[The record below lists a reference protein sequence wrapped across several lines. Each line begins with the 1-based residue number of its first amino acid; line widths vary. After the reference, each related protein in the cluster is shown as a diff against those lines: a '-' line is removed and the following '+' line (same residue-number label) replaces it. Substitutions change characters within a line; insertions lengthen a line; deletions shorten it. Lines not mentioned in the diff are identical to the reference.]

1 MLDLYS
7 SFASQSLL
15 AIIWASLLIGLGGSL
30 HCMGMC
36 SPLTASLTKGKTQN
50 AMYQFGRLLGYLL
63 LGLSAGWLTS
73 VIEIRKDSPLLAS
86 LPVLTLGVTLIFIG
100 ALGIKSKSKS
110 KTPNKIELIFQ
121 RVYAKVMVKAG
132 KLGKYSS
139 IPLGFM
145 TISLP
150 CGLLYGV
157 VLVAGVTSDPLLG
170 ATSLFFFWL
179 GTLPT
184 VSFGGELIH
193 RILAPLKNRLPS
205 SSSAFLILI
214 GLFIISYRLYNIYS
228 PNGTMCV
235 N

>member
-7 SFASQSLL
+7 SFATHSVL

-50 AMYQFGRLLGYLL
+50 AMYQFGRLLGYLV

-73 VIEIRKDSPLLAS
+73 LISIRKDSPLIAS
-86 LPVLTLGVTLIFIG
+86 LPILTLGASLIIVGFFG
-100 ALGIKSKSKS
+100 LKSK
-110 KTPNKIELIFQ
+110 NKKPGKLEILFQ
-121 RVYAKVMVKAG
+121 RIYASVMVKAG
-132 KLGKYSS
+132 KLGKFSPV
-139 IPLGFM
+139 PLGFM
-145 TISLP
+145 TITLP

-157 VLVAGVTSDPLLG
+157 VLVAGATSDPLLG
-170 ATSLFFFWL
+170 AISLFFFWL
-179 GTLPT
+179 GTLPA

-214 GLFIISYRLYNIYS
+214 GIFTISYRLYNIYGMEA
-228 PNGTMCV
+228 PMCV

>member
-1 MLDLYS
+1 
-7 SFASQSLL
+7 
-15 AIIWASLLIGLGGSL
+15 
-30 HCMGMC
+30 MGMC

-73 VIEIRKDSPLLAS
+73 VIEIRKDSPLLTS
-86 LPVLTLGVTLIFIG
+86 LPILTLGVTLVIIG
-100 ALGIKSKSKS
+100 ALGLKNKS
-110 KTPNKIELIFQ
+110 KTPNKLEILFQ
-121 RVYAKVMVKAG
+121 RIYAKVMVKAG

-145 TISLP
+145 TITLP

-157 VLVAGVTSDPLLG
+157 VLVAGVTSNPLLG

-179 GTLPT
+179 GTLPA

-205 SSSAFLILI
+205 SSSTFLILI
-214 GLFIISYRLYNIYS
+214 GLFTITYRLYNIYS

>member
-7 SFASQSLL
+7 SFASHSLL

-36 SPLTASLTKGKTQN
+36 SPLTASLTNGKTQN

-73 VIEIRKDSPLLAS
+73 VIEIRKDSPLLTS
-86 LPVLTLGVTLIFIG
+86 LPILTLGVTLVVIG
-100 ALGIKSKSKS
+100 VLGLKSKS
-110 KTPNKIELIFQ
+110 KTPNKLELLFQ
-121 RVYAKVMVKAG
+121 RIYAKVMVKAG

-145 TISLP
+145 TITLP

-179 GTLPT
+179 GTLPA

-193 RILAPLKNRLPS
+193 RILAPLKNRLPN

-214 GLFIISYRLYNIYS
+214 RLFTITYRLYNIYS

>member
-1 MLDLYS
+1 LLDLYS
-7 SFASQSLL
+7 SFASHSLL

-36 SPLTASLTKGKTQN
+36 SPLTASLTNGKTQN

-73 VIEIRKDSPLLAS
+73 VIEIRKDSPLLTS
-86 LPVLTLGVTLIFIG
+86 LPILTLGVTLVVIG
-100 ALGIKSKSKS
+100 VLGLKSKS
-110 KTPNKIELIFQ
+110 KTPNKLELLFQ
-121 RVYAKVMVKAG
+121 RIYAKVMVKAG

-145 TISLP
+145 TITLP

-179 GTLPT
+179 GTLPA

-193 RILAPLKNRLPS
+193 RILAPLKNRLPN

-214 GLFIISYRLYNIYS
+214 GLFTITYRLYNIYS

>member
-7 SFASQSLL
+7 SFASHSLL

-36 SPLTASLTKGKTQN
+36 SPLTASLANGKTQN

-73 VIEIRKDSPLLAS
+73 VIEIRKDSPLLTS
-86 LPVLTLGVTLIFIG
+86 LPILTLGVTLVVIG
-100 ALGIKSKSKS
+100 VLGLKSKS
-110 KTPNKIELIFQ
+110 KTPNKLELLFQ
-121 RVYAKVMVKAG
+121 RIYAKVMVKAG

-145 TISLP
+145 TITLP

-179 GTLPT
+179 GTLPA

-193 RILAPLKNRLPS
+193 RILAPLKNRLPN

-214 GLFIISYRLYNIYS
+214 RLFTITYRLYNIYS